1 MVFGMRMS
9 GFAKEGRE
17 KRRVKR
23 RDFLGNTRTDNI
35 VGLFKRTEVI
45 TGDKKTAKQLKK
57 DKKYKEGKKIGKVKS
72 KKKTLN
78 VF

>member
-1 MVFGMRMS
+1 MVFPTSKDKAVNKTQR
-9 GFAKEGRE
+9 RQR
-17 KRRVKR
+17 KRK
-23 RDFLGNTRTDNI
+23 DFLGNTRTDSI
-35 VGLFKRTEVI
+35 VGLFKRTEVM

-57 DKKYKEGKKIGKVKS
+57 DKKYKEGKKSRKKKS